1 MAENKKKETE
11 LTSEVAESKNAKE
24 KSEAKEVKPAKVKKE
39 GWFSKLVKLLK
50 GSKSELKKVTWAG
63 TKATTKN
70 SLLVVVVL
78 IIVGVAFGLFDMG
91 FNWLIT
97 NIIDLY

>member
-1 MAENKKKETE
+1 MVENKKKETE
-11 LTSEVAESKNAKE
+11 LTSEVAESKSAKD

-39 GWFSKLVKLLK
+39 GWFNKLGKLLK

-63 TKATTKN
+63 TTATTKN

>member
-1 MAENKKKETE
+1 MAENKKKESE
-11 LTSEVAESKNAKE
+11 LTSEVAESKDVKDTTE
-24 KSEAKEVKPAKVKKE
+24 TKEVKPAKVKKE

-63 TKATTKN
+63 TMSTTKN
-70 SLLVVVVL
+70 SVLVLVVLV
-78 IIVGVAFGLFDMG
+78 IVGIAFGLFDMG

-97 NIIDLY
+97 HIIDLY